1 MYWPVPVEWWLGPVP
16 GPLDEA
22 VGLAAPMPMTM
33 GVAVHLTAP
42 AVTAVTVD
50 VTMVP
55 VNVTMVVV
63 DVAAMTVDPVPVAVA
78 MKLRLAVPLRMN
90 ADRGLVTIGQCDTGD
105 YADRDPDRQRG
116 LVIGPR
122 RRCDQNS
129 NEKRCEEECTH
140 LVSSFREA
148 WKPYAVRW
156 PQSTGSRYRPVHRQD
171 RGPPDLVRWDSPVR
185 PMR

>member
-1 MYWPVPVEWWLGPVP
+1 MPIT
-16 GPLDEA
+16 
-22 VGLAAPMPMTM
+22 VGM
-33 GVAVHLTAP
+33 AVHMTAP

-50 VTMVP
+50 VTAVA

-63 DVAAMTVDPVPVAVA
+63 DMAAMTVDPVAVAVA
-78 MKLRLAVPLRMN
+78 MNMRLAVPLRMN
-90 ADRGLVTIGQCDTGD
+90 VDRGLVTIGQCDTGD
-105 YADRDPDRQRG
+105 YADRNPDRQRG

-122 RRCDQNS
+122 RRGGQNS
-129 NEKRCEEECTH
+129 DEKRCEEECAH

-156 PQSTGSRYRPVHRQD
+156 PQSTDSRHRPVHRQD
-171 RGPPDLVRWDSPVR
+171 RGPQDRVRWDSPVR